1 MELAN
6 GTLHRRD
13 RGTGRQPWACGTGLQ
28 PAHMK
33 RMHESAQQADMPHP
47 SPTFS
52 IAPMHFIH
60 VGSACGVPLLSKGCR
75 PSGGHPALL
84 SPQRLMMQAHNP
96 LMIPG
101 FPCTLYLE
109 HRAQQEQVLLQTG
122 LGCRELGLVHCLLPD
137 PEALP
142 QLVHAEDLEL
152 AQRRVQAQLALPL
165 VKSCSVDNQGAG
177 VGRATQAADRQLT
190 LTFPK
195 SIIGLSQSLQCM
207 PQLKPA
213 LKSRQLL

>member
-1 MELAN
+1 
-6 GTLHRRD
+6 
-13 RGTGRQPWACGTGLQ
+13 
-28 PAHMK
+28 
-33 RMHESAQQADMPHP
+33 
-47 SPTFS
+47 
-52 IAPMHFIH
+52 MHFIH
-60 VGSACGVPLLSKGCR
+60 LGSACGVPLLGKGFR
-75 PSGGHPALL
+75 PYGGHPALL

-165 VKSCSVDNQGAG
+165 VKRCSVNNRGAG
-177 VGRATQAADRQLT
+177 VGQATRAADRQLT
-190 LTFPK
+190 LTFLK
-195 SIIGLSQSLQCM
+195 SIIGLSQGLQLM
-207 PQLKPA
+207 PQVKPA
-213 LKSRQLL
+213 FESKQIF